1 MPLTTGTRL
10 GVYEVTGALGAGGM
24 GEVYRAR
31 DTQLNRDVAIKV
43 LPELFALD
51 AERLARFTR
60 EAQTLAALNH
70 PNIAQIYG
78 LVEGALVMELV
89 DGDDLSVLIARGPVP
104 LAEALPLAKQI
115 ADALEAAH
123 EQGIIHRDLKPANIK
138 VRPDGTV
145 KILDFGLAKAMAPEG
160 SGSGDAMHSPTLTA
174 RATQMGMIIGTAA
187 YMAPEQ
193 AKGKAV
199 DRRADIWAFGVV
211 LYEMLTGGRAFKGD
225 DITEVLATV
234 LKTEP
239 DWQALGPGTPSSI
252 RRLLR
257 RCLEKEPRRRLSAI
271 SDARLELDEIEPD
284 VAATASA
291 LPAARRIGLPIAA
304 GLAVLLILATAG
316 VMRYLPASSPVASGP
331 VAPTRLSIT
340 LPDGDEVT
348 DTNLLPVA
356 ISVDGTNVAYVATR
370 DGVRR
375 LFLRSLASAEPVM
388 LAGTEG
394 AHSPFFSPDGLWIGF
409 FAQGKLK
416 KAAVGSSAVQV
427 IAEDAPHP
435 RGGAWSA
442 DGTIYYAPSPTS
454 ALWKVAAA
462 GGGASTAVTRL
473 DPARGEVSHRW
484 PQVLPDGVLLFSSW
498 TGPGPDERM
507 IVARKLATGQQHV
520 LLSTGDTPR
529 YLSPGYLAYGRLD
542 TLLAVPWQP
551 SQTALREI
559 APISLPEFP
568 RIENE
573 GAVDYGISET
583 GTLAYVAGGIARYAQ
598 RVVWVDR
605 TGRIEQLPM
614 PERDYEA
621 VTLSPDRQR
630 AVVQIREGAMG
641 LWLYDFARHTLTPL
655 ATTGGSSQAP
665 VWTADGLRVIYR
677 GTRQG
682 TRNLYWK
689 LADGSGQEERLTT
702 KMDVNQAAG
711 SVSPDGQWLVFNES
725 PTEGRAAS
733 LWMMHLE
740 GDRVPRRIDEGM
752 QNGQVSTDG
761 RWLAYQADVAGQS
774 EVYVTP
780 FPGPGP
786 RTPVSANGGDNPL
799 WSHDGNE
806 LFYTSGDK
814 TMTVTVNRGAT
825 ISVGTPRVLYEGRFR
840 PGSNSVTPFGVSS
853 DGRFLRIQQV
863 QPDRPVTRIEVVLNW
878 FSALPALSGVK

>member
-1 MPLTTGTRL
+1 
-10 GVYEVTGALGAGGM
+10 M

-31 DTQLNRDVAIKV
+31 DTQLHRDVAIKV
-43 LPELFALD
+43 LPELFATD

-60 EAQTLAALNH
+60 EAQTLASLNH
-70 PNIAQIYG
+70 PHIAQIYG

-89 DGDDLSVLIARGPVP
+89 EGDDLSVLIARGPIP
-104 LAEALPLAKQI
+104 LADALLIAGQI
-115 ADALEAAH
+115 TDALEAAH
-123 EQGIIHRDLKPANIK
+123 EQGIIHRDLKPANVK
-138 VRPDGTV
+138 VRADGTV
-145 KILDFGLAKAMAPEG
+145 KVLDFGLAKALGPEG
-160 SGSGDAMHSPTLTA
+160 SGASTDAMHSPTLTA

-193 AKGKAV
+193 AKGRAV

-211 LYEMLTGGRAFKGD
+211 LYEMLTGRRAFEGE
-225 DITEVLATV
+225 DISTTLAAVLMR
-234 LKTEP
+234 EP
-239 DWQALGPGTPSSI
+239 DWTALPVGVPAAI

-257 RCLEKEPRRRLSAI
+257 RCLEKEPRKRLSAI
-271 SDARLELDEIEPD
+271 SDARLELGENEPD
-284 VAATASA
+284 VAVTDTA
-291 LPAARRIGLPIAA
+291 LPAARRIGLPLAA
-304 GLAVLLILATAG
+304 GLAILLSLATAG
-316 VMRYLPASSPVASGP
+316 VMRYLPASSPAASGP
-331 VAPTRLSIT
+331 VAPTRLSIP
-340 LPDGDEVT
+340 LPDGDELI
-348 DTNLLPVA
+348 DMNLLPVA
-356 ISVDGTNVAYVATR
+356 ISVDGTHVAYVATR

-409 FAQGKLK
+409 FAQGKVK
-416 KAAVGSSAVQV
+416 KAAVGSSAVV
-427 IAEDAPHP
+427 VVAEDAPHA
-435 RGGAWSA
+435 RGGTWSA
-442 DGTIYYAPSPTS
+442 DGTIYYAPSPSS

-507 IVARKLATGQQHV
+507 IVARTLATGEQHV

-529 YLSPGYLAYGRLD
+529 YLSAGYLAYGRLD

-551 SQTALREI
+551 SQTALGEI

-573 GAVDYGISET
+573 GAVDYGVSET

-621 VTLSPDRQR
+621 VTLSPDRRR

-641 LWLYDFARHTLTPL
+641 LWLYDFSRHTLTPL
-655 ATTGGSSQAP
+655 ATTGGSSQAA
-665 VWTADGLRVIYR
+665 VWSADGQRVIYR

-702 KMDVNQAAG
+702 KTDVNQAAG
-711 SVSPDGQWLVFNES
+711 SVSPDGQWVVFNES
-725 PTEGRAAS
+725 PTEGRAGS
-733 LWMMHLE
+733 LWMMQLE
-740 GDRVPRRIDEGM
+740 GDRVLRRIGEGM
-752 QNGQVSTDG
+752 QNGQISRDG
-761 RWLAYQADVAGQS
+761 RWLAYQADIAGQS

-799 WSHDGNE
+799 WSHDGSE

-814 TMTVTVNRGAT
+814 TMAVAVTRGAP

-878 FSALPALSGVK
+878 FSALQAPSGVK